1 MSTIKVNSIE
11 PANAGSEDYFLARAW
26 VNFNG
31 TGTVAIRDSGNVS
44 SLTDNGTGDFTVNFS
59 SALTDA
65 NFCAATDTTAYSL
78 TDSTRHAFIAGA
90 YNTGA
95 ANKTTTTLRIQT
107 GVSNASGKTDM
118 AETNASAI
126 R

>member
-44 SLTDNGTGDFTVNFS
+44 TLTDNGTGRYTVNLTNVMS
-59 SALTDA
+59 SANYASFGSGGDA
-65 NFCAATDTTAYSL
+65 TLGIVGTIMTNDGLLNTTSSIRVGS
-78 TDSTRHAFIAGA
+78 DNSGSTSVDIEYA
-90 YNTGA
+90 
-95 ANKTTTTLRIQT
+95 
-107 GVSNASGKTDM
+107 GVSAFGDL
-118 AETNASAI
+118 A
-126 R
+126 